1 MTNIDPVEFLA
12 LDVGDRRIGVAR
24 ANSLAKIAEPM
35 ACLDLL
41 RVQDVPKEIQ
51 MLVGANN
58 SSMVVV
64 GYPRGLQGQ
73 ITEQTRKIEAFAKNL
88 SKEISVS
95 VVFFDESSTTKIAE
109 ARKKALNDPRDE
121 DSIAAAVILEDFLED
136 YTNTGELNYV

>member
-51 MLVGANN
+51 MLVDANN

-73 ITEQTRKIEAFAKNL
+73 ITEQTRKVEAFAKNL
-88 SKEISVS
+88 SKEISVA
-95 VVFFDESSTTKIAE
+95 VVFFDESSTSKIAE

-121 DSIAAAVILEDFLED
+121 DSIAAAVILEDFLEN

>member
-41 RVQDVPKEIQ
+41 MVQDVPKEIQ
-51 MLVGANN
+51 MLVDANN

-73 ITEQTRKIEAFAKNL
+73 ITEQTRKVEAFAKNL
-88 SKEISVS
+88 SKEVSVA

-121 DSIAAAVILEDFLED
+121 DSIAAAVILEDFLEN